1 MTETDIMATLGIDK
15 ETLDGID
22 KGIIPLLYELNK
34 KGYKTCGS
42 CEGHTRATDGKWNIA
57 LGFAHQYYFITIPIV
72 STYKFGRESNMLF
85 MNWDGIG
92 EENRLKKLDD
102 LLEWAK
108 ELPTHNKT
116 VKTRM
121 YTLIGTNKKGRQ
133 FRLKTTT
140 NLEEIRFEM
149 SKEKNQKY
157 NMIVIDNVTEEW

>member
-1 MTETDIMATLGIDK
+1 
-15 ETLDGID
+15 
-22 KGIIPLLYELNK
+22 
-34 KGYKTCGS
+34 
-42 CEGHTRATDGKWNIA
+42 
-57 LGFAHQYYFITIPIV
+57 
-72 STYKFGRESNMLF
+72 
-85 MNWDGIG
+85 
-92 EENRLKKLDD
+92 LDD

-157 NMIVIDNVTEEW
+157 NMVIIDNVTEEW